1 MRNTKSCQVSQPG
14 CASKAGLRHTFT
26 QRCRLPAPEGN
37 DAWPHGAH
45 GGHGKQS
52 SILVQSSI
60 LKQSSIAICGKWHVC
75 CTCSFKTG
83 SLHSIDGLVETS
95 EPFSVQ
101 EPEMMEI
108 IEEAAAKPAHQ

>member
-14 CASKAGLRHTFT
+14 YASKAGLRHTFT
-26 QRCRLPAPEGN
+26 QGCRLPTPKGD

-45 GGHGKQS
+45 GAHGKQS
-52 SILVQSSI
+52 SIFE
-60 LKQSSIAICGKWHVC
+60 QSSIAICGKGHVC